1 MKSLSPAE
9 VQSLLTTDVDIVDV
23 REPDEWATGHVPGAR
38 LVPLS
43 LLRADPLGALPRDNV
58 VFVCAKG
65 GRSAQACDVASGVG
79 RTTVYSMNG
88 GTDAWRA
95 AGLPI
100 VMPGK
105 LPVAAKTTTTTT
117 TTSTAAATSAGDG
130 APEAGLDAV
139 VGDNLKRERAA
150 RGWALDDLAREAGIS
165 RTLLGQIEL
174 GRATPSI
181 AIVWKIAA
189 ALGVPFATLLAQP
202 APRIGTTLSR
212 RDQAKKLTS
221 ADGRM
226 TSRALYPP
234 GDAGAAEFY
243 ELRLAPHSRED
254 AEAHRP
260 GTRENLV
267 VASGRLELKIGAE
280 TLTLGPGDAVN
291 FAADQPH
298 GYTNPGSDECWLYL
312 VMNYATR

>member
-9 VQSLLTTDVDIVDV
+9 LQSLLTTDVDIVDV
-23 REPDEWATGHVPGAR
+23 REPDEWSTGHVPGAR
-38 LVPLS
+38 LVPLG
-43 LLRADPLGALPRDNV
+43 LLRADPLGALPRDKV

-65 GRSAQACDVASGVG
+65 GRSAQASAVAEGVG
-79 RTTVYSMNG
+79 RATVYSLNG

-100 VMPGK
+100 VVPG
-105 LPVAAKTTTTTT
+105 PTTTRATT
-117 TTSTAAATSAGDG
+117 ATES
-130 APEAGLDAV
+130 APESAPEPGLDAV

-150 RGWALDDLAREAGIS
+150 RGWSLDELAREAGIS

-181 AIVWKIAA
+181 GVVWKIAA
-189 ALGVPFATLLAQP
+189 ALGVHFATLLSQP
-202 APRIGTTLSR
+202 APRIGTTLSKR
-212 RDQAKKLTS
+212 ESAKKLTS
-221 ADGRM
+221 ADGRV
-226 TSRALYPP
+226 TSRALFPP

-243 ELRLAPHSRED
+243 ELWLAPHSRED

-260 GTRENLV
+260 GTRENLI
-267 VASGRLELKIGAE
+267 VASGRLELKIGSE
-280 TLTLGPGDAVN
+280 TLQLHKGDAVN

-298 GYTNPGSDECWLYL
+298 SYVNLGSEECWLYL